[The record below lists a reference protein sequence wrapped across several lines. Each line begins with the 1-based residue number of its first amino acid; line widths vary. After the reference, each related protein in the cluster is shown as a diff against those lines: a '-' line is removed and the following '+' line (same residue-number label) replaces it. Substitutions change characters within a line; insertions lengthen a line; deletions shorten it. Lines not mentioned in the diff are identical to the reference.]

1 MKILST
7 LKTTSEAIMG
17 KLDQFDLQSE
27 SENLQNPNFELH
39 KSLENMS
46 PEDLELMVEEMKILK
61 EIEKMEAEKAMLE
74 KVLLAK
80 QSEVQSNGGRRG
92 RMSESEVPECARSSE
107 KNTVSSSDQDAL
119 EEELLADQ
127 YEMNAKLQEF
137 KAMQDQK
144 NKIEAQMKAQ
154 EVELR
159 EIEARENSL
168 KDYLLK
174 QEQVLKKKVL
184 DKDELKSMIME
195 GANFCQGKPD
205 YGKSAPVYAKNSKA
219 DDELKQ
225 IKAMEEEMA
234 MLEVMIKEKEAL
246 EAVNIFFN
254 QK

>member
-1 MKILST
+1 
-7 LKTTSEAIMG
+7 
-17 KLDQFDLQSE
+17 
-27 SENLQNPNFELH
+27 
-39 KSLENMS
+39 
-46 PEDLELMVEEMKILK
+46 MVEEMKILK
-61 EIEKMEAEKAMLE
+61 EIEAMEAEKAMLE
-74 KVLLAK
+74 KVLLEK
-80 QSEVQSNGGRRG
+80 QAEVGSNGGGRG
-92 RMSESEVPECARSSE
+92 RVAGSEVPECGRGEGKGSGDD
-107 KNTVSSSDQDAL
+107 VW
-119 EEELLADQ
+119 EEELMAEQ
-127 YEMNAKLQEF
+127 YEMYKKLEEF
-137 KAMQDQK
+137 KGMQEKK

-154 EVELR
+154 EAELR
-159 EIEARENSL
+159 EIEERENSL
-168 KDYLLK
+168 KEYLLK

-246 EAVNIFFN
+246 EAVNFFFN

>member
-1 MKILST
+1 MV
-7 LKTTSEAIMG
+7 
-17 KLDQFDLQSE
+17 KLDQFDLEAAQDPG
-27 SENLQNPNFELH
+27 QDPNFELQ

-46 PEDLELMVEEMKILK
+46 AEDLELMVEEMKILK
-61 EIEKMEAEKAMLE
+61 EIEAMEAEKAMLE

-80 QSEVQSNGGRRG
+80 QSEVQSNGGGRG
-92 RMSESEVPECARSSE
+92 RMSGSEVPECARSSE
-107 KNTVSSSDQDAL
+107 KNTVSYSDQDVL
-119 EEELLADQ
+119 EEELLAEQ

-137 KAMQDQK
+137 KAMQNQK

-246 EAVNIFFN
+246 EAVSIFF
-254 QK
+254 